1 MLGVHV
7 KEDIGA
13 EGWMAIRR
21 AVVYLGLA
29 CRCTL
34 VSDRITTDVGKKEDL
49 MAIWE
54 VIANWSVKHNGMR
67 RYEDFE
73 TYMAMRKFK
82 EDIKKCRERG
92 NVCKT

>member
-1 MLGVHV
+1 M
-7 KEDIGA
+7 
-13 EGWMAIRR
+13 
-21 AVVYLGLA
+21 YLGRA

-54 VIANWSVKHNGMR
+54 VIANWSVKTRSG
-67 RYEDFE
+67 RYEDFD
-73 TYMAMRKFK
+73 TYMAVRKFK
-82 EDIKKCRERG
+82 EDIKKAREGG